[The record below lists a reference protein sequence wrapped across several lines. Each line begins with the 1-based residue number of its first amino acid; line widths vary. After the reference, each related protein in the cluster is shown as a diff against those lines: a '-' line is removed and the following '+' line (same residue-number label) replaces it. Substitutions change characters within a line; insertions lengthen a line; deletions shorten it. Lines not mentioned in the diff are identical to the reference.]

1 MICDTN
7 TLVTSVSL
15 CLVLALHLRPALA
28 QFMREVAAPDLDT
41 GARPTFLPRSSAWS
55 RPGPPYRETN
65 EQYSQGSYHNYFY
78 LD

>member
-7 TLVTSVSL
+7 NLVTSVSL
-15 CLVLALHLRPALA
+15 SLLLALHLSSAA
-28 QFMREVAAPDLDT
+28 AEFMREVAAPDLDT
-41 GARPTFLPRSSAWS
+41 AARATFLPRSSAWS